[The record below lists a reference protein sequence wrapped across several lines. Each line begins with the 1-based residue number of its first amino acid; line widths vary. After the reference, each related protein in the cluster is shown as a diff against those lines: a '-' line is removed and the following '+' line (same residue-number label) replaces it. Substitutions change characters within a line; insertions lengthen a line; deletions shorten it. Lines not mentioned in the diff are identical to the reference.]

1 MRLQMKTKVK
11 KQELIEKI
19 KAALEEHREQ
29 YKKALEGWMRQ
40 MQGACEMVIGRVQ
53 SGKIKAFPSE
63 FHNLMQIPSLHT
75 SDYEA
80 ALKMLEMSVDDVIEL
95 EPEDFDQ
102 LVLGNWNWK
111 EQWATTNSRYL

>member
-1 MRLQMKTKVK
+1 MRLQMTTKVNK
-11 KQELIEKI
+11 VGLIAKI

-40 MQGACEMVIGRVQ
+40 MQGAGEIVIGRVQ
-53 SGKIKAFPSE
+53 SGKIMAFPNE

-75 SDYEA
+75 ADYEA

-95 EPEDFDQ
+95 GPEDFNQ
-102 LVLGNWNWK
+102 LVLGNWEWK
-111 EQWATTNSRYL
+111 ERWNTTNSRYM